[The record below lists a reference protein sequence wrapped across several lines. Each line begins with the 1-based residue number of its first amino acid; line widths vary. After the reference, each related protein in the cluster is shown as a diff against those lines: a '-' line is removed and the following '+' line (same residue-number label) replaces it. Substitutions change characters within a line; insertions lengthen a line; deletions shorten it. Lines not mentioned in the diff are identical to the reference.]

1 MSDNDSDSVW
11 KTSKTLLQKI
21 KDNHDDRSWEEFVFY
36 YRDFIFNVIVKMNI
50 SHHDA
55 EDITQRVLIKLWKT
69 LPQFNYQPE
78 KGRFRGW
85 LCRITGNEVKDFFR
99 AKGRTPVVD
108 LEDQDEQDAL
118 TDRLTNLPEIEN
130 IAKEEWRTY
139 VSKLAWSN
147 IVDTI
152 DPKTAECFLMFARG
166 QSIKEIV
173 EKLGVAESTTYVY
186 KKRVQD
192 KLRNEI
198 IRLNN
203 ELL

>member
-1 MSDNDSDSVW
+1 MTDNDSDSVW

-21 KDNHDDRSWEEFVFY
+21 KDNHDERSWEDFVFY
-36 YRDFIFNVIVKMNI
+36 YRDFIFNVVVKMNI

-99 AKGRTPVVD
+99 ARGRSPLVD
-108 LEDQDEQDAL
+108 LEDQEEQDSL
-118 TDRLTNLPEIEN
+118 TDRLSNLPEIEN

-147 IVDTI
+147 IVDSI
-152 DPKTAECFLMFARG
+152 DHKTAECFLMFARG

-173 EKLGVAESTTYVY
+173 TTLGVAESTTYVY

>member
-1 MSDNDSDSVW
+1 MTENDSDSVW

-21 KDNHDDRSWEEFVFY
+21 KDNHDERSWEDFVFY
-36 YRDFIFNVIVKMNI
+36 YRDFIFNVVVKMNI

-55 EDITQRVLIKLWKT
+55 EDITQRVLLKLWKT
-69 LPQFNYQPE
+69 LPQFDYHPE

-99 AKGRTPVVD
+99 AKGRSPLVD
-108 LEDQDEQDAL
+108 LEDQEEQDSL
-118 TDRLTNLPEIEN
+118 VDQMTNLPEIEN
-130 IAKEEWRTY
+130 IAKEEWRSY

-147 IVDTI
+147 IVDSI
-152 DPKTAECFLMFARG
+152 DSKTAECFLMFVRG

-173 EKLGVAESTTYVY
+173 AKLGVAESTTYVY

>member
-1 MSDNDSDSVW
+1 MTENDSDSVW
-11 KTSKTLLQKI
+11 KTRKTLLQKI
-21 KDNHDDRSWEEFVFY
+21 KDNHDERSWEDFVFY

-55 EDITQRVLIKLWKT
+55 EDITQRVLLKLWKT

-99 AKGRTPVVD
+99 ARGRSPLVD
-108 LEDQDEQDAL
+108 LEDQEEQDSL
-118 TDRLTNLPEIEN
+118 TDQMANLPEIEN
-130 IAKEEWRTY
+130 IAKEEWRSY

-147 IVDTI
+147 IVDGI
-152 DPKTAECFLMFARG
+152 DSKTAECFLMFARG
-166 QSIKEIV
+166 KSIKEIV